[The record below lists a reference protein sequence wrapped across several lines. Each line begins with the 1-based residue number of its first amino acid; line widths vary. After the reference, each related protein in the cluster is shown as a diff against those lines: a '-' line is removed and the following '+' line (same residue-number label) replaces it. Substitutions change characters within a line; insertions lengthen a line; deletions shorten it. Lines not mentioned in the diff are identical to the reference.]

1 MDQIVSNPGL
11 QHIAEKIF
19 LTLNYE
25 DILSCR
31 LLNKSS
37 NLILENP
44 ILWLGQGILKGLS
57 KKNQGDWLNVIKL
70 TKDTKLE
77 SNITKYLR
85 RVAKKSFFVDVPCF
99 INQNVL
105 EVFLNTD
112 FEIPICL
119 YTKYYS
125 AFEVTTSNTDDYG
138 EIQLMSTFIKNP
150 NAPIPYPSV
159 DRTPIK
165 SVACTGNVEM
175 VKILAPLI
183 SDPKNAY
190 TWLESEF
197 FLIIAWGHT
206 EVVQILSQL
215 CANPNPQMMQILK
228 SSIEYATR
236 IGRYDIVA
244 VLKQYVE

>member
-1 MDQIVSNPGL
+1 M
-11 QHIAEKIF
+11 
-19 LTLNYE
+19 
-25 DILSCR
+25 
-31 LLNKSS
+31 
-37 NLILENP
+37 ENP

-57 KKNQGDWLNVIKL
+57 KKNQEDWLNVIKL

-99 INQNVL
+99 INQNDL

-119 YTKYYS
+119 FTEYHSEMNSETY
-125 AFEVTTSNTDDYG
+125 NTDDYG
-138 EIQLMSTFIKNP
+138 KIQLMSTFIKNP
-150 NAPIPYPSV
+150 NAQIPNASDGY
-159 DRTPIK
+159 TPIN
-165 SVACTGNVEM
+165 SAAGSGNVEM

-190 TWLESEF
+190 TWLGSEF
-197 FLIIAWGHT
+197 FLIIAWGNT

-215 CANPNPQMMQILK
+215 CANPNPQMMEILK
-228 SSIEYATR
+228 NSIQYAT
-236 IGRYDIVA
+236 IYGQYDIA
-244 VLKQYVE
+244 AILKQYVE

>member
-19 LTLNYE
+19 ITLNYE

-31 LLNKSS
+31 LVNKSS
-37 NLILENP
+37 KLILENP
-44 ILWLGQGILKGLS
+44 MLWLRQGILKGLS

-77 SNITKYLR
+77 SKITKYLR

-99 INQNVL
+99 INQNDL

-112 FEIPICL
+112 VEIPICL

-125 AFEVTTSNTDDYG
+125 AFKVTTSNTDDYG

-150 NAPIPYPSV
+150 NAPIPNPSV
-159 DRTPIK
+159 DCTPIK
-165 SVACTGNVEM
+165 SVACSGNVEM
-175 VKILAPLI
+175 LKILAPLI
-183 SDPKNAY
+183 SDPKNAH
-190 TWLESEF
+190 TWLESDF
-197 FLIIAWGHT
+197 FIIACGHT
-206 EVVQILSQL
+206 EVAQILSQL
-215 CANPNPQMMQILK
+215 CANPNPQMMEILK
-228 SSIEYATR
+228 NSIQYAT
-236 IGRYDIVA
+236 IYGQYDIA
-244 VLKQYVE
+244 AILKQYVE

>member
-1 MDQIVSNPGL
+1 MGHFKIMDQIVSNPGL
-11 QHIAEKIF
+11 QHISEKIF

-57 KKNQGDWLNVIKL
+57 KKNQEDWLNVIKS

-99 INQNVL
+99 INQNDL

-112 FEIPICL
+112 VEIPICL

-125 AFEVTTSNTDDYG
+125 AFQDTTPNTDDYG

-150 NAPIPYPSV
+150 NALIPNPSV
-159 DRTPIK
+159 ECTPII
-165 SVACTGNVEM
+165 SAAISGNVKM

-183 SDPKNAY
+183 SDLKNAISK
-190 TWLESEF
+190 SEF
-197 FLIIAWGHT
+197 FCIIACGHT
-206 EVVQILSQL
+206 EVAHILSQL
-215 CANPNPQMMQILK
+215 CANSNPQMMEILK
-228 SSIEYATR
+228 NSIIFATS
-236 IGRYDIVA
+236 
-244 VLKQYVE
+244 L